1 MRNLKIRLTKYYIGL
16 DLNLTKSSD
25 GVKLDIQ
32 YPCAEFYSICK
43 GSTSFTEGVNFIQ
56 IKTLNCMNFLM
67 MFTKMVKNVLKK
79 WEEKKKV
86 IKEDGQKRVRNESP
100 ASLASVNGSS

>member
-25 GVKLDIQ
+25 GVRKLDIQ

-79 WEEKKKV
+79 GRKEK
-86 IKEDGQKRVRNESP
+86 GYQRRWAKRVRNESP

>member
-25 GVKLDIQ
+25 GVRKLDIQ

-56 IKTLNCMNFLM
+56 IKN
-67 MFTKMVKNVLKK
+67 VKLHELSNDVYEDG
-79 WEEKKKV
+79 EERPKKV
-86 IKEDGQKRVRNESP
+86 GRKEKGYQRRWAKESQERVSCFTG
-100 ASLASVNGSS
+100 VCKWI